1 VRSGDKEVLTAA
13 GIECLVDEPA
23 VGTNLQDHPCGF
35 TTWQLVDG
43 HKSLNSLYDSKERAK
58 HQKVYTATQ
67 KAHWLKLQ
75 PAWVSCPTPNSSPQ
89 SSPRNDRQHPKHPN
103 QPPFQR
109 NNPSKS
115 SPNSPIPPPPASK
128 LFSCL
133 LLAASNR
140 ASPTNSK
147 PSLLYLQAL
156 PTVSVSSYT
165 PSTPL
170 PRHCA
175 HHLRRPAC
183 PTRHQ
188 PGLPDPPRRHL
199 PPHDCLH
206 LLRPP
211 HAVLT
216 RRGQSPND
224 LRRPRTW
231 ISRYVKR
238 RRKRSGA
245 QHNIL
250 PSVQDVCTGQI
261 VDVRLRVKGLE
272 AASVRC
278 SIFRGELADCL
289 CSCGEGA
296 DRVKEDSRRL

>member
-1 VRSGDKEVLTAA
+1 MRSGDKEVLTAA

-67 KAHWLKLQ
+67 KGALAGTSACMGFLSY
-75 PAWVSCPTPNSSPQ
+75 PPIRLPQ
-89 SSPRNDRQHPKHPN
+89 SSPRNDRQHPKT
-103 QPPFQR
+103 PPINRRSKR

-128 LFSCL
+128 LFSSL
-133 LLAASNR
+133 LPAASNR
-140 ASPTNSK
+140 ASPTNSN

-165 PSTPL
+165 PSTTVHITSADPL
-170 PRHCA
+170 AQPAINPAYLTHPADTYLLTTAFIFCDGLMQSSRAADSHQTTCA
-175 HHLRRPAC
+175 GRGRGSAGTLR
-183 PTRHQ
+183 
-188 PGLPDPPRRHL
+188 GGGS
-199 PPHDCLH
+199 
-206 LLRPP
+206 
-211 HAVLT
+211 
-216 RRGQSPND
+216 GQ
-224 LRRPRTW
+224 
-231 ISRYVKR
+231 
-238 RRKRSGA
+238 GA

-261 VDVRLRVKGLE
+261 VDVRLRVKGLRGCKC
-272 AASVRC
+272 AMRVF
-278 SIFRGELADCL
+278 FRGELADCL
-289 CSCGEGA
+289 CSCGEGGG
-296 DRVKEDSRRL
+296 